1 MEAQEREGRGPPVP
15 GEPPAR
21 VAVEPV
27 VRPVRVAVE
36 PVVRPARVAR
46 EVK

>member
-1 MEAQEREGRGPPVP
+1 VVALLEAAALVATAVWPVMVEP
-15 GEPPAR
+15 VAPPAR

-27 VRPVRVAVE
+27 VRP
-36 PVVRPARVAR
+36 ARVVQ